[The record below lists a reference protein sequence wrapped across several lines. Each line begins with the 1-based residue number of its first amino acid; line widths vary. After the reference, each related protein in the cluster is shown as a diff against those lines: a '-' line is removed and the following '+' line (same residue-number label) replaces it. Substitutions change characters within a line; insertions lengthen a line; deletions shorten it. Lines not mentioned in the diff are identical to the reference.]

1 MTKRLLS
8 LLAVSGLVFVLAAP
22 LSAQAIRL
30 SANVPFEFVAGLS
43 TLPAGEYQLD
53 NGIGPGVVRIW
64 SEDSRS
70 ASLVT
75 SLALSGPRDKTNIQP
90 RLIFHRY
97 GNQYF
102 LSEVWSGY
110 ETSGRMIPVTKAERA
125 LSETALSRGPE
136 TVVVL
141 ARL

>member
-1 MTKRLLS
+1 MTKRILS

-22 LSAQAIRL
+22 MSAQTIRL
-30 SANVPFEFVAGLS
+30 RANVPFEFVAGLS

-64 SEDSRS
+64 GEDSHTS
-70 ASLVT
+70 SLVV
-75 SLALSGPRDKTNIQP
+75 SLTVSDNKISGQP

-102 LSEVWSGY
+102 LSQVWNGY
-110 ETSGRMIPVTKAERA
+110 ESAGRMIPATKAERA
-125 LSETALSRGPE
+125 LSETSMSRGPE